1 MAKDGNDDLFA
12 TLRARGLRKNVAKT
26 VSKALGPGG
35 GDSKAKA
42 VARDVATDL
51 RKAANEIEDRVSGG
65 PKKRSAAARKAA
77 QTRKRNAAQRS
88 ATARKAAR
96 TRAQKT

>member
-1 MAKDGNDDLFA
+1 MAKNTNDDLFGR
-12 TLRARGLRKNVAKT
+12 LRARGLRKNVAKT

-35 GDSKAKA
+35 GAKAKS
-42 VARDVATDL
+42 VARGVATDL
-51 RKAANEIEDRVSGG
+51 REAASEIEDRASGG
-65 PKKRSAAARKAA
+65 PKKRSAAARKGAR
-77 QTRKRNAAQRS
+77 TRKRNAAQRT